1 MSLATRCTECGTVF
15 RVVEDQLRVSEG
27 WVRCGRCSAV
37 FNALENLCEIE
48 ADPVYRQATPR
59 STAVGV
65 PEAARHD
72 EPVAVDA
79 APDDDNWASTS
90 APSAYGPES
99 QPDASAGEPQPGAL
113 LQRPSELASDPGT
126 SEPFIE
132 LPDHAPVADGSPAAI
147 VHVGSLGTPVEATV
161 DSGTEPTP
169 QFLKAAERAA
179 YWRRPGVRIAL
190 ATGGLAL
197 ALLLAL
203 QAAVAWRDL
212 LAAHVPATAP
222 ALARWCEWTGCR
234 ITPLRRIDRLSVDSS
249 GLIRLEGPALYRLTV
264 VLRNRAD
271 TEVMTPALD
280 LSLTDG
286 QGRLIARKAL
296 QGADLGLPPVLAAG
310 QELPLQ
316 ATLSAGEKRIS
327 GYTVELFYP

>member
-15 RVVEDQLRVSEG
+15 RVVEDQLKVSEG

-48 ADPVYRQATPR
+48 ADPVYRPATTR
-59 STAVGV
+59 SAAGGE
-65 PEAARHD
+65 PEAARRD
-72 EPVAVDA
+72 APVAADA
-79 APDDDNWASTS
+79 AHDDDNWASTS

-99 QPDASAGEPQPGAL
+99 HPEASADEPQPGAL
-113 LQRPSELASDPGT
+113 LQRPSGPALDT
-126 SEPFIE
+126 TEPFIE
-132 LPDHAPVADGSPAAI
+132 FPEPSATEGSPAAI
-147 VHVGSLGTPVEATV
+147 VHVGGLDAPADTHGSAGAPA
-161 DSGTEPTP
+161 TP

-212 LAAHVPATAP
+212 LAAHVPAAAP
-222 ALARWCEWTGCR
+222 ALTRWCEWTGCR

-249 GLIRLEGPALYRLTV
+249 GLIRLEGAALYRLTV

-271 TEVMTPALD
+271 TAVMTPALD

-296 QGADLGLPPVLAAG
+296 QGSDLGLPPVLAAG

-316 ATLSAGEKRIS
+316 ATLSAGDKRLS